1 MAEIVLTGLNGG
13 NPLGFLAAL
22 GTFRTLS
29 DALPGRVRMNW
40 QQELGGWRP
49 CLLVEDED
57 IRWADP
63 REISGTLACL
73 LGTPAQLP
81 ADEVF
86 QKVGELEEN
95 YRKKRKALAEQEK
108 KLKKEAKEA
117 GIKRAELFNHVAERT
132 KTDRQKV
139 GELRQKWLVA
149 LRDIVLSP
157 EMGLG
162 KTLSVMPDEMR
173 EMAIKVA
180 GVCSARDRLVA
191 DLLAA
196 FGSEVCEKYDFIEY
210 TPFCF
215 VTGSGHQFFLE
226 TIQKLMS
233 VVTVQHLHKTLFS
246 TWAYDDTRFSLRW
259 DPLDD
264 RRYALMWDDPTA
276 QGNEARTMWAANLL
290 GYRALSLLPSYATD
304 KGLRT
309 TGFDSVGE
317 VFTWPLWDAPI
328 SLDLLRPLLALKSL
342 GDRPLD
348 RKKLGAIGVSEVY
361 ESQRIRIGTPPLMKI
376 NFSQPTVV

>member
-1 MAEIVLTGLNGG
+1 MPEIVLSGLSGG

-40 QQELGGWRP
+40 RQESGGWRP

-57 IRWADP
+57 MCWADAW
-63 REISGTLACL
+63 EVSGTLARF
-73 LGTPAQLP
+73 LGTPAPLP
-81 ADEVF
+81 ADGVLK
-86 QKVGELEEN
+86 KVGQLEDD
-95 YRKKRKALAEQEK
+95 YRSARRALAEQEK

-117 GIKRAELFNHVAERT
+117 GIKRAELIRHVAKSTE
-132 KTDRQKV
+132 TDRQKV
-139 GELRQKWLVA
+139 GALRQKWLVE
-149 LRDIVLSP
+149 LRDVVLSP

-162 KTLSVMPDEMR
+162 KTLSVMPDELR
-173 EMAIKVA
+173 EMEIKVA
-180 GVCSARDRLVA
+180 DVCSARDRLVA

-233 VVTVQHLHKTLFS
+233 VVTTQHLHKTLFS
-246 TWAYDDTRFSLRW
+246 AWAYDDTLFSLRW

-264 RRYALMWDDPTA
+264 RRYALMGDDPTA

-328 SLDLLRPLLALKSL
+328 CLDLLRSLLAWKSL

-361 ESQRIRIGTPPLMKI
+361 ESQRIRVGTPPLMKI